1 MTGVLSR
8 VPAGVDVIDDAGDAD
23 GVTEVE
29 SSITRV
35 DSRGL
40 E

>member
-1 MTGVLSR
+1 M
-8 VPAGVDVIDDAGDAD
+8 GVDVIDNAGDAD
-23 GVTEVE
+23 GVTGME

-35 DSRGL
+35 DLRGL